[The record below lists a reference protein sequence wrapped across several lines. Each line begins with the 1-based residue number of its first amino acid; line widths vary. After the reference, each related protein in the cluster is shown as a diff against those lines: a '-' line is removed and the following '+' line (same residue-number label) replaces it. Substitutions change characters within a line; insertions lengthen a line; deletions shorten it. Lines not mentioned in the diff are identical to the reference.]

1 MQLSA
6 ACEMSWQPVPE
17 DRRVGICIYNYTAGQ
32 DCHVPAYIGDKLHIF
47 EAEQRSLQ
55 EQKY

>member
-55 EQKY
+55 E